1 MAEETPWEQAL
12 KYENRA
18 NPYPFFAQLR
28 KTPIARQPDGTYV
41 VSTYREIVSL
51 LNDPRVSSD
60 SARRGA
66 AAAAMGGASTALSL
80 SMLTMDPPDHDRVR
94 RAVMRHFGPPHTP
107 DLVAN
112 LEPEIERIVAG
123 LIDNFSGK
131 TQIDVVEQFAL
142 PLPVGII
149 CEVLGFPTDDGP
161 RFHTWIEAALNT
173 GELLDASPPE
183 ERGPLE
189 TQFAEDLKPLLAYMA
204 DKIKGYAQ
212 QPGPGLLSAVVNDPS
227 DDRLKDNEIVST
239 ALLLLFAGHET
250 TVNLISH
257 SILTLLRYP
266 AVLEKLRR
274 RPELIV
280 PGVEEFLRFESSVQY
295 FTSRTALADIEIA
308 GTTIPKGAPID
319 VVYASAN
326 RDPNRFANPDEV
338 DLEREDNE
346 HLGWSGGIHVCFG
359 GPMARLEVQVAV
371 GEFVRRVVN
380 PRLAAD
386 PPPYRRNSIFRG
398 PTHILVDIDGVQD

>member
-18 NPYPFFAQLR
+18 NPYPLFAELR

-41 VSTYREIVSL
+41 VSTYREVVAL

-66 AAAAMGGASTALSL
+66 AAAAIGGASTALSL

-94 RAVMRHFGPPHTP
+94 RAVMRHFGPPQTP

-112 LEPEIERIVAG
+112 LEPEIDRIVAG
-123 LIDNFSGK
+123 LIDNFGGK
-131 TQIDVVEQFAL
+131 TQIDVVEQFSL
-142 PLPVGII
+142 PLPVAII
-149 CEVLGFPTDDGP
+149 CEVLGFPTEDGP

-183 ERGPLE
+183 ERGRLQA
-189 TQFAEDLKPLLAYMA
+189 QFAEDLKPLLAYMA
-204 DKIKGYAQ
+204 EKIKGYAQ
-212 QPGPGLLSAVVNDPS
+212 QPGPGVLSAIVNDPS

-295 FTSRTALADIEIA
+295 FSSRTALADIEIA

-346 HLGWSGGIHVCFG
+346 HLGWSGGIHLCFG